1 MSYKLFSMVREIR
14 EFREFKEF
22 KETFRYLNHSYHSTK
37 KSCIIEGILG
47 GGVLSEARILCVCKR
62 EQNFSNAKFT
72 DYTAF
77 FYKKPASNKASGDI
91 IDLSQGGSKVSST
104 ITSSTPRTFAT

>member
-1 MSYKLFSMVREIR
+1 MSYKLFSIVREV
-14 EFREFKEF
+14 REFKEF
-22 KETFRYLNHSYHSTK
+22 KETFRYLNHSYHPTTK

-77 FYKKPASNKASGDI
+77 FLQEAG
-91 IDLSQGGSKVSST
+91 
-104 ITSSTPRTFAT
+104 F

>member
-1 MSYKLFSMVREIR
+1 MQNAKLSHRLISIVREVR
-14 EFREFKEF
+14 EFKEFKEF
-22 KETFRYLNHSYHSTK
+22 KETFRYLNHSYHPTTQ

-77 FYKKPASNKASGDI
+77 FTKSRLLIRLRA
-91 IDLSQGGSKVSST
+91 
-104 ITSSTPRTFAT
+104 TSSTYPKEDRR